1 MNKERIEN
9 YINNFYGYGNLASQI
24 WFIGIEEGSNTNS
37 KEELYKRI
45 EVWEELS
52 SKHTVDCKEFHLK
65 IKMGNEKPF
74 TVGSIQATWGRYI
87 DLIIQLTKNKKPE
100 KIEKRTFQLND
111 LGRLN
116 ANHCMIELYPMPCRD
131 RKSWSYSQLRDIL
144 PYLSSKIEYENFVS
158 EFRVQ
163 NLKKLINQYK
173 PQIVIFNSAGEKEGL
188 IKYWNRIIGDNL
200 KKINVQT
207 KSGKGD
213 FFFKI
218 YKDNVKYYSLHNLKY
233 EAIEVKNNI
242 IDDFRSKQKDDFIEE
257 WGKMGL

>member
-1 MNKERIEN
+1 
-9 YINNFYGYGNLASQI
+9 
-24 WFIGIEEGSNTNS
+24 
-37 KEELYKRI
+37 
-45 EVWEELS
+45 
-52 SKHTVDCKEFHLK
+52 
-65 IKMGNEKPF
+65 MGNEKPF

-188 IKYWNRIIGDNL
+188 IKHWNRIIGDNL
-200 KKINVQT
+200 KKLSCLIKFYQ
-207 KSGKGD
+207 S
-213 FFFKI
+213 
-218 YKDNVKYYSLHNLKY
+218 HN
-233 EAIEVKNNI
+233 I
-242 IDDFRSKQKDDFIEE
+242 
-257 WGKMGL
+257 

>member
-1 MNKERIEN
+1 
-9 YINNFYGYGNLASQI
+9 
-24 WFIGIEEGSNTNS
+24 
-37 KEELYKRI
+37 
-45 EVWEELS
+45 
-52 SKHTVDCKEFHLK
+52 
-65 IKMGNEKPF
+65 
-74 TVGSIQATWGRYI
+74 
-87 DLIIQLTKNKKPE
+87 
-100 KIEKRTFQLND
+100 
-111 LGRLN
+111 
-116 ANHCMIELYPMPCRD
+116 MIELYPMPCRD

-257 WGKMGL
+257 WG